1 VPSKVLAKTPIG
13 KMEIGVNGRNLWLY
27 APNFPHFDP
36 ETNATGVTNSQGF
49 EANGLPQTRNYGFFL
64 RATF

>member
-1 VPSKVLAKTPIG
+1 
-13 KMEIGVNGRNLWLY
+13 MELGVNGRNLWLY